1 MMGAGYH
8 GKVLLANDRWNDEAF
23 HSRAYWRL
31 RFMWL
36 PKRSAIT
43 GRRLWLRFVYE
54 GTAMWTGPGDP
65 VFEFRYHEPM
75 EHIIWQLKGNYNGN
89 I

>member
-1 MMGAGYH
+1 MGAGYH
-8 GKVLLANDRWNDEAF
+8 GKVLLANDRWNEEAF

-54 GTAMWTGPGDP
+54 GTAMWTGSGDT
-65 VFEFRYHEPM
+65 VFEFRYNEPT
-75 EHIIWQLKGNYNGN
+75 EHIIWQLKGNYNGT